1 MIGHLLLRTI
11 KWRFHHKI
19 TIFLTIVQPLI
30 WLILYSAVA
39 GNSQEYTGFILPG
52 IMVLVLFSSCSS
64 SGMMNYVMKTQGSFY
79 RLLRAPV
86 DPSRLIFSQNLEAIL
101 LSFAE
106 ILVLVMVS
114 FILGV
119 RFSSSLQGL
128 LLIGALLFL
137 SAFVTANI
145 AYTISLELP
154 NELLYETVMN
164 LIVLP
169 LFFSSTALFPL
180 ENMQGAIRY
189 LVLLNPFTHVIN
201 SIRTLLFNQ
210 PMEGLSLFSIFGVLL
225 LLSFFSFLLSCYM
238 LKKES
243 SQ

>member
-39 GNSQEYTGFILPG
+39 GNNQEYTGFILPG

-86 DPSRLIFSQNLEAIL
+86 HQSRIIFSQNLEAVL

-106 ILVLVMVS
+106 ILVLIMVS
-114 FILGV
+114 LLLGV
-119 RFSSSLQGL
+119 RFSLNPQAI

-145 AYTISLELP
+145 AYAISLKLP

-180 ENMQGAIRY
+180 ENMQGSIRF

-201 SIRTLLFNQ
+201 SIRALLFNQ
-210 PMEGLSLFSIFGVLL
+210 SLEGGYLLGIFGVLI
-225 LLSFFSFLLSCYM
+225 LLSFFCFSLSCYM

>member
-30 WLILYSAVA
+30 WLILYSDVA
-39 GNSQEYTGFILPG
+39 GNNQEYTGFILPG

-86 DPSRLIFSQNLEAIL
+86 HQSRIIFSQNLEAVL

-106 ILVLVMVS
+106 ILVLIMVS
-114 FILGV
+114 LLLGV
-119 RFSSSLQGL
+119 RFSLSPKAI

-145 AYTISLELP
+145 AYAISLKLP

-180 ENMQGAIRY
+180 ENMQGAIRF

-201 SIRTLLFNQ
+201 SIRALLFNQ
-210 PMEGLSLFSIFGVLL
+210 SLEGGYLLGIFGVLI
-225 LLSFFSFLLSCYM
+225 LLSFFCFSLSCYM